1 ARYELCESALGGR
14 LCAKDKR
21 ENRARPGKS
30 ALPSHGARGRLSLRG
45 AEVRSRIF
53 LKLTLAALVLITL
66 PTIII
71 DFAVR
76 RAWEDSLRNEI
87 QHSLTQK
94 VSLFANQVQ
103 DVGNPNLATL
113 VAETAKAADARV
125 TVIESSGKVLADS
138 EADPDRMENH
148 ATRPEFVAA
157 LAGQTGNNVR
167 RSKTLGIEFMYVA
180 VPVKNGA
187 VRLAYRLSAIHS
199 TTGQVRR
206 NLIEA
211 SLIAL
216 LISLL
221 LAAVAAQFISKR
233 LLRITGFAE
242 NVA

>member
-1 ARYELCESALGGR
+1 DHHDRISFVASSCRSCGAGFYARSASGRGMARYELCESALGGR

-53 LKLTLAALVLITL
+53 LKLTLAALVLITVA
-66 PTIII
+66 TIII

-125 TVIESSGKVLADS
+125 TV
-138 EADPDRMENH
+138 
-148 ATRPEFVAA
+148 
-157 LAGQTGNNVR
+157 
-167 RSKTLGIEFMYVA
+167 
-180 VPVKNGA
+180 
-187 VRLAYRLSAIHS
+187 
-199 TTGQVRR
+199 
-206 NLIEA
+206 
-211 SLIAL
+211 
-216 LISLL
+216 
-221 LAAVAAQFISKR
+221 
-233 LLRITGFAE
+233 
-242 NVA
+242 